1 MKKLKLL
8 NNKYLPI
15 FLILLFFQDS
25 YSNEPID
32 IWNLEKQPSED
43 KIIETENIVED
54 SIIKIKSENNIE
66 MIIEKENLSS
76 KNVNVAGI
84 YDPSDNDLSID
95 MWVNSNGKKILEII
109 NKIQNKNLSN
119 DASDILNITLLTNS
133 YFPEKNITIEEF
145 LKTKSDWLIKQGNL
159 DLIEIYL
166 EKNKNLSNNSDLI
179 KYYVDFYL
187 SRADVSKSCE
197 IFEKLNIHLKDNYLT
212 KFNIY
217 CLINLKKNE
226 EAQLKFDLLKEDG
239 FEENFFENRFAYL
252 IGYEET
258 VDSEISEKS
267 LLDFHLSHRTNSD
280 FKFEPN
286 TNTSKLIWKYLS
298 ASNLLES
305 VHFVDLEDKEKIF
318 TIEEAT
324 HEKNYKEEELF
335 VLYERFLFNVN
346 QLLTVNETYKLL
358 PSSQGRALLYQSAL
372 LNNNSSEKIK
382 LIKLLKDSFVEDN
395 IEDAFDT
402 RLVDLLSKID
412 KTQVPSNYSDFYKSY
427 LENSD
432 TKNKKI
438 KFNNK
443 IIHQSKL
450 LNYFKQ
456 DYNKNSINKDLES
469 LFKKI
474 KKDKK
479 YFFSTKD
486 MILLE
491 SLKSDGFLI
500 PEKYENIYNPISAEI
515 PYDIQILIN
524 KEEKGLALL
533 RLVEIIGEDKIID
546 MGPETI
552 YFITTILNEL
562 NFDKLRNKILLKV
575 LPLKV

>member
-500 PEKYENIYNPISAEI
+500 PEKYENIYNPIRAEI

>member
-109 NKIQNKNLSN
+109 NKIKNKNLSN

>member
-166 EKNKNLSNNSDLI
+166 EKNKNLDNNSDLI

-358 PSSQGRALLYQSAL
+358 PSSQGRALLYQGAL

-412 KTQVPSNYSDFYKSY
+412 KTQVPSNYSDFYQSY

-450 LNYFKQ
+450 INYFKQ

-500 PEKYENIYNPISAEI
+500 PEKYENIYNPIRAEI